1 MAVRRFLRDF
11 MAPAPDPRRTYRD
24 PASVESELVESVRTV
39 LQQLAEADVESERL
53 RAVERRLEA
62 LLSRRRVL
70 EARENAAAVQVRVGE
85 ALAGIS
91 DELAALGPD
100 LVEAEERA
108 EELEARAAA
117 IDGLLDS
124 L

>member
-1 MAVRRFLRDF
+1 MAVRRFFRDF

-24 PASVESELVESVRTV
+24 PASVESELVENVRAV
-39 LQQLAEADVESERL
+39 LRQLAEADVESERL
-53 RAVERRLEA
+53 HAVERRLEE
-62 LLSRRRVL
+62 LLSRRRML
-70 EARENAAAVQVRVGE
+70 EARENAAAVHVRIGE

-100 LVEAEERA
+100 LAEAEERA

-117 IDGLLDS
+117 IDALLDS

>member
-1 MAVRRFLRDF
+1 MAVRRFLRTF

-24 PASVESELVESVRTV
+24 AASIESELVGHVREV
-39 LQQLAEADVESERL
+39 LHQLAEADVESERL
-53 RAVERRLEA
+53 RAVERRLETF
-62 LLSRRRVL
+62 LSRRRVL
-70 EARENAAAVQVRVGE
+70 EARENAAALQVRVGE

-91 DELAALGPD
+91 DELAALAPD

-117 IDGLLDS
+117 IDGLLDA

>member
-24 PASVESELVESVRTV
+24 PASIESELVRNVRAV
-39 LQQLAEADVESERL
+39 LQQLTEADVDSERL
-53 RAVERRLEA
+53 HAVEQRLEA
-62 LLSRRRVL
+62 FLSRRRMV
-70 EARENAAAVQVRVGE
+70 EARGNAAALQVRVGE